1 MRDPSSLPRDG
12 LHAPHIDGTHIGIFE
27 SLQLEVSNVE
37 FTVSLNNCVDGYS
50 DCAIYAQ

>member
-37 FTVSLNNCVDGYS
+37 DSLYL
-50 DCAIYAQ
+50 